1 MRDQDSL
8 APSDTIL
15 LRKTRGLPA
24 WFLSFILHNSEQRA
38 RSLHRVC
45 RRCYPR
51 SVATTICLER
61 RRLVSLAAGISK
73 PLSETRDACPL
84 PQFTEIFFHK
94 NVTDVFT
101 PAPTKRL
108 HYQLRPSLD
117 MSIKHRSRAK
127 NELHASR
134 SLAPSGQGK
143 SVRFL
148 PDAIHLS
155 GSSSSASDV
164 DVIGIASTGAA

>member
-1 MRDQDSL
+1 
-8 APSDTIL
+8 
-15 LRKTRGLPA
+15 
-24 WFLSFILHNSEQRA
+24 
-38 RSLHRVC
+38 
-45 RRCYPR
+45 
-51 SVATTICLER
+51 
-61 RRLVSLAAGISK
+61 VSLAAGAVQA
-73 PLSETRDACPL
+73 LGETRDACPL

-101 PAPTKRL
+101 PTPAKRL

-117 MSIKHRSRAK
+117 MGIKQGRAQRMSFMP
-127 NELHASR
+127 SR

-164 DVIGIASTGAA
+164 DVIGFVSTGAAWR

>member
-1 MRDQDSL
+1 MSL
-8 APSDTIL
+8 
-15 LRKTRGLPA
+15 G
-24 WFLSFILHNSEQRA
+24 
-38 RSLHRVC
+38 
-45 RRCYPR
+45 
-51 SVATTICLER
+51 
-61 RRLVSLAAGISK
+61 AGAVQA
-73 PLSETRDACPL
+73 LGEMRDACPL

-101 PAPTKRL
+101 PR
-108 HYQLRPSLD
+108 RPSVFITSLD
-117 MSIKHRSRAK
+117 HRSTWALSIGRAQRMSFM
-127 NELHASR
+127 ASR

-164 DVIGIASTGAA
+164 DVIGIVSTGAA